1 MGAALEVSLAGATD
15 LAWQQLKE
23 SGMSDDR
30 TDLEVGTD
38 LRLSADPLAA
48 FGDSALGHAVL
59 RVLRTRS
66 QDAEMPIAAFQD
78 SL

>member
-1 MGAALEVSLAGATD
+1 
-15 LAWQQLKE
+15 
-23 SGMSDDR
+23 MSDDC
-30 TDLEVGTD
+30 TDFEVGTD

-59 RVLRTRS
+59 RVLRTC